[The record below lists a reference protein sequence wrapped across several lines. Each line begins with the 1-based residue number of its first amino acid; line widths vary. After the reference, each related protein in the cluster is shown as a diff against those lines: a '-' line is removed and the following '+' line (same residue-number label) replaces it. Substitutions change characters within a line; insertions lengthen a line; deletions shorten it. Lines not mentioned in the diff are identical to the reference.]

1 MVMVFEIRSNRIGAI
16 RLVLNPEKLS
26 RIAPS

>member
-1 MVMVFEIRSNRIGAI
+1 MVMVFGIRRNQIHVI